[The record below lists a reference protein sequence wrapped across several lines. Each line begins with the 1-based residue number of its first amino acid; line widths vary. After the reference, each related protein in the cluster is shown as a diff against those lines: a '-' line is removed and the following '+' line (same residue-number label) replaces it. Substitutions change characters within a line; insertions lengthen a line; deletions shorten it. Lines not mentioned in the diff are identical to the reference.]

1 METSIVLTNVVQIM
15 ASELTKKQQAVLDY
29 LKAEHRR
36 SGLIPSTREIQAHF
50 GFASQT
56 AAMSHL
62 RALER
67 KDAVIRLPGK
77 ARAVMFPDEMEREE
91 IMDIPV
97 YGSIAAGMAEDQV
110 QDQESCVSIDIATL
124 GLRNSAKTFALKV
137 RGESMIDAHICDGDT
152 VILEFKEPRNGD
164 VVAAL
169 IDSETTLKRFIVT
182 RGKSY
187 LQAENELYPDL
198 IPARE
203 LVIQGVMVA
212 LLRKS
217 R

>member
-1 METSIVLTNVVQIM
+1 M
-15 ASELTKKQQAVLDY
+15 ASELTAKQQAVLDF

-36 SGLIPSTREIQAHF
+36 TGLIPSTREIQAHF

-67 KDAVIRLPGK
+67 KEAVIRLPGK
-77 ARAVMFPDEMEREE
+77 ARAVMFPDEMDREE
-91 IMDIPV
+91 IMDIPL

-110 QDQESCVSIDIATL
+110 QDQESCLSIDIATL

-152 VILEFKEPRNGD
+152 VILEFKEPRDGD

-169 IDSETTLKRFIVT
+169 IDGETTLKRYVVNK
-182 RGKSY
+182 GKSY
-187 LQAENELYPDL
+187 LQAENEQFPDL

>member
-1 METSIVLTNVVQIM
+1 MAQSLTD
-15 ASELTKKQQAVLDY
+15 KQQAVLDF
-29 LKAEHRR
+29 LKAEHRKT
-36 SGLIPSTREIQAHF
+36 GLIPSTREIQAHF

-67 KDAVIRLPGK
+67 KEAVIRIPGK
-77 ARAVMFPDEMEREE
+77 ARAVMFPDEMDREE
-91 IMDIPV
+91 VIDIPI
-97 YGSIAAGMAEDQV
+97 YGSIAAGMGEDQV
-110 QDQESCVSIDIATL
+110 QDQDGCLSIDIASL
-124 GLRNSAKTFALKV
+124 GLRGNAKTFALKV

-152 VILEFKEPRNGD
+152 VVLEFREPRKND

-169 IDSETTLKRFIVT
+169 IDGETTLKRYVMN
-182 RGKSY
+182 RGKPY
-187 LQAENELYPDL
+187 LKAENELYPDL

-212 LLRKS
+212 LLRNS
-217 R
+217 